1 MEQNMEQVKV
11 STLNFHLKCFLYE
24 VWKGA
29 LLTFIFI
36 YNDRLQ
42 FPSNILD
49 FTKEFYVKKRL
60 TDRQKLIEIT
70 GKILKRY
77 CTLAWCMN

>member
-36 YNDRLQ
+36 YHDRLQ

-70 GKILKRY
+70 GKILRNVIA
-77 CTLAWCMN
+77 L